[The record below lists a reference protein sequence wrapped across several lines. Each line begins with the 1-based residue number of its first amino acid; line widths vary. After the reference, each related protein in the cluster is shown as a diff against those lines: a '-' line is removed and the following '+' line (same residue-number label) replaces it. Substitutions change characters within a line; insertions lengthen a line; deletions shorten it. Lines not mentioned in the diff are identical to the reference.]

1 MPIKLEVMANG
12 GVRMLHDDAVDLK
25 QFGDV
30 EVVRASHVEYNN
42 ATGFWYVQ
50 SAKTLKML
58 KEDLPSRA
66 EALAWEKVYYSPG
79 GEGWNELTEESI

>member
-30 EVVRASHVEYNN
+30 EVVRASHVEYDNEKK
-42 ATGFWYVQ
+42 GWYVQ

-58 KEDLPSRA
+58 KEGIASRA
-66 EALAWEKVYYSPG
+66 DALAWEKVYYSPG
-79 GEGWNELTEESI
+79 GEGWNELTEENI